1 MRGGGVRG
9 GGVRGG
15 MTREQPTYLAI
26 PSRAVR
32 GGAKWCEVVR
42 GGATL
47 AREAGVQGGGGAGR
61 RGCGLYCPLV
71 RPHR

>member
-1 MRGGGVRG
+1 
-9 GGVRGG
+9 
-15 MTREQPTYLAI
+15 MTREQPTHLAV

-47 AREAGVQGGGGAGR
+47 AREAGVQGGGGAASTA
-61 RGCGLYCPLV
+61 P
-71 RPHR
+71 